1 MEIII
6 EIHQGKDGR
15 PVGTVR
21 PLGTAQGRPFSG
33 NLEFLAL
40 VEDLYLAENSAIPS
54 VSEHE
59 PRRIANNTE
68 WREQ

>member
-1 MEIII
+1 MEIIV

-21 PLGTAQGRPFSG
+21 PVGEARGRPFSG

-40 VEDLYLAENSAIPS
+40 VEDLYLAESSAIPS